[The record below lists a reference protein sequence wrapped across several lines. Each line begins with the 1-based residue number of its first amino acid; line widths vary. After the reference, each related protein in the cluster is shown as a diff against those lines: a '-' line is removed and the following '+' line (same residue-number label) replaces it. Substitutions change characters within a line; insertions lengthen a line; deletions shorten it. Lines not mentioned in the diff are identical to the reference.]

1 MQHARG
7 QRPRMHPHNPVKP
20 DTSGDTN
27 MKKRLLSLLLAAMM
41 LIACAG
47 ALAETAV
54 FTDDL
59 GREVTLPT
67 EISRLVVSGAI
78 PQIYV
83 YGIAPDLFVGIADK
97 WYTAAEGIIPEDRLS
112 LPYFGKLYGSADLSI
127 EQLALAD
134 PQVIIDMGEPKKG
147 IEEDLN
153 GLTAQTAIPAVYI
166 KSTLETAPQAYRRL
180 GELLGRQAQG
190 EEIAAFLER
199 VYSRTLAIMEKVGG
213 NRRQILY
220 ITGDEGHNVLAKG
233 SYQAEL
239 IDMLA
244 DNLAVV
250 DNPVSKGTGN
260 EVTMEQI
267 MLWDPEFL
275 VFAPDSVYDSVK
287 DDSTWS
293 LMTAVAGGDYIRTP
307 QGPHNWLGSPP
318 AVQQY
323 LGLIWL
329 TAELY
334 PEYCDY
340 DVKGD
345 ILEFYRLIYHCELTD
360 AQYDALTAGA
370 FLNK

>member
-1 MQHARG
+1 
-7 QRPRMHPHNPVKP
+7 
-20 DTSGDTN
+20 
-27 MKKRLLSLLLAAMM
+27 MKKNYVALLLAIILLLSL
-41 LIACAG
+41 CAN
-47 ALAETAV
+47 ALGETRV

-59 GREVTLPT
+59 GREVTLPA
-67 EISRLVVSGAI
+67 EISRLVVSGSL

-83 YGIAPDLFVGIADK
+83 YAIAPDMFVGIADR
-97 WYTAAEGIIPEDRLS
+97 WYASAEGIIPEDRLS

-127 EQLALAD
+127 EELAKAD

-147 IEEDLN
+147 INEDLD
-153 GLTAQTAIPAVYI
+153 GLEAQTTIPAVYI
-166 KSTLETAPQAYRRL
+166 RSTLETAPQAYRRL
-180 GELLGRQAQG
+180 GELLGREEQG
-190 EEIAAFLER
+190 EEIAAFLEKI
-199 VYSRTLAIMEKVGG
+199 YNRTVSIMEKVGG

-220 ITGDEGHNVLAKG
+220 ITGDEGHNVLARG

-244 DNLAVV
+244 DNAAVV

-267 MLWDPEFL
+267 MLWDPEFI
-275 VFAPDSVYDSVK
+275 VFAPDSVYDKVK
-287 DDSTWS
+287 DDATWS
-293 LMTAVAGGDYIRTP
+293 LMTAVANDQYIRTP

-340 DVKGD
+340 DVKAD

-360 AQYDALTAGA
+360 EQYNALTEGA
-370 FLNK
+370 FLSR

>member
-1 MQHARG
+1 M
-7 QRPRMHPHNPVKP
+7 M
-20 DTSGDTN
+20 
-27 MKKRLLSLLLAAMM
+27 KRLIALLLATILM
-41 LIACAG
+41 LSLCAG
-47 ALAETAV
+47 ALGETAV

-59 GREVTLPT
+59 GREVTVPQ
-67 EISRLVVSGAI
+67 EISRIMVSGPL
-78 PQIYV
+78 PQIYA
-83 YGIAPDLFVGIADK
+83 YGIAPDMFVGLASK
-97 WYTAAEGIIPEDRLS
+97 WYDTSKGIIPQEHMD
-112 LPYFGKLYGSADLSI
+112 LPYFGQLYGSADLNI

-134 PQVIIDMGEPKKG
+134 PQVIIDMGEPKKS
-147 IEEDLN
+147 IYEDLD
-153 GLTAQTAIPAVYI
+153 GLQAQTTIPAVYI
-166 KSTLETAPQAYRRL
+166 RSTLETAPQAYRRL
-180 GELLGRQAQG
+180 GELLGREEQG
-190 EEIAAFLER
+190 EEIAAFLEKI
-199 VYSRTLAIMEKVGG
+199 YNRTVSIMEKVGG

-220 ITGDEGHNVLAKG
+220 ITGEEGHNVLARG

-244 DNLAVV
+244 DNAAVV

-267 MLWDPEFL
+267 MLWDPEFI
-275 VFAPDSVYDSVK
+275 VFAPDSVYDKVK
-287 DDSTWS
+287 DDATWS
-293 LMTAVAGGDYIRTP
+293 LMTAVANDQYIRTP

-340 DVKGD
+340 DVKAD

-360 AQYDALTAGA
+360 EQYNTLTAGA
-370 FLNK
+370 FLAK

>member
-1 MQHARG
+1 
-7 QRPRMHPHNPVKP
+7 
-20 DTSGDTN
+20 
-27 MKKRLLSLLLAAMM
+27 MKKKLAALLLAAVM
-41 LIACAG
+41 LLTTC
-47 ALAETAV
+47 ALALGETRV

-59 GREVTLPT
+59 GREVAVPQ
-67 EISRLVVSGAI
+67 EISRIMPSGPL
-78 PQIYV
+78 PQVYA
-83 YGIAPDLFVGIADK
+83 YGIAPDMFVGLASA
-97 WYTAAEGIIPEDRLS
+97 WYDSSKGIIPEEHMN
-112 LPYFGKLYGSADLSI
+112 LPYFGQLYGSADLNI

-134 PQVIIDMGEPKKG
+134 PQVIIDMGEPKKS
-147 IEEDLN
+147 IYEDLD
-153 GLTAQTAIPAVYI
+153 GLEAQTSIPAVYI
-166 KSTLETAPQAYRRL
+166 RSTLATAPQAYRRL
-180 GELLGRQAQG
+180 GELLGRQEQA
-190 EEIAAFLER
+190 EEIAAFLEK
-199 VYSRTLAIMEKVGG
+199 VYARTVSIMEKVGD
-213 NRRQILY
+213 NKKQVLY

-260 EVTMEQI
+260 EVTMEQL
-267 MLWDPEFL
+267 MLWDPPFI
-275 VFAPDSVYDSVK
+275 VFAPDSVYGIVK

-293 LMTAVAGGDYIRTP
+293 LMTAVENGQYIRTP

-340 DVKGD
+340 DVKAD

-360 AQYDALTAGA
+360 EQYHTLTAGA
-370 FLNK
+370 FLAK

>member
-1 MQHARG
+1 M
-7 QRPRMHPHNPVKP
+7 
-20 DTSGDTN
+20 
-27 MKKRLLSLLLAAMM
+27 MKRLTALLLALTMLLSL
-41 LIACAG
+41 CAG
-47 ALAETAV
+47 ALGETTV

-59 GREVTLPT
+59 GREVTVPQ
-67 EISRLVVSGAI
+67 EISRIMVSGPL
-78 PQIYV
+78 PQIYA
-83 YGIAPDLFVGIADK
+83 YGIAPDMFVGLASK
-97 WYTAAEGIIPEDRLS
+97 WYDTSKGIIPQEHMD
-112 LPYFGKLYGSADLSI
+112 LPYFGQLYGSADLNI
-127 EQLALAD
+127 EQLALAA
-134 PQVIIDMGEPKKG
+134 PQVIIDMGEPKKS
-147 IEEDLN
+147 IYEDLD
-153 GLTAQTAIPAVYI
+153 GLEAQTSIPAVYI
-166 KSTLETAPQAYRRL
+166 RSTLATAPQAYRRL
-180 GELLGRQAQG
+180 GELLGREDTA

-199 VYSRTLAIMEKVGG
+199 IYARTVSIMEKVGD
-213 NRRQILY
+213 NKKQVLY

-260 EVTMEQI
+260 EVTMEQL
-267 MLWDPEFL
+267 MLWDPPFI
-275 VFAPDSVYDSVK
+275 VFAPDSVYGIVK

-293 LMTAVAGGDYIRTP
+293 LMTAVENGQYIRTP

-340 DVKGD
+340 DVKAN

-360 AQYDALTAGA
+360 EQYHTLTAGA
-370 FLNK
+370 FLAK

>member
-1 MQHARG
+1 M
-7 QRPRMHPHNPVKP
+7 
-20 DTSGDTN
+20 T
-27 MKKRLLSLLLAAMM
+27 KRLTALLLALTM
-41 LIACAG
+41 LMTTC
-47 ALAETAV
+47 ALALGETIV
-54 FTDDL
+54 FTDDV
-59 GREVTLPT
+59 GREVTIPN
-67 EISRLVVSGAI
+67 EISRLVVSGPL

-83 YGIAPDLFVGIADK
+83 YGIAPDMFVGIADR
-97 WYTAAEGIIPEDRLS
+97 WYESAKGIIPEDRLK
-112 LPYFGKLYGSADLSI
+112 LPYFGQLYGSANLSV

-134 PQVIIDMGEPKKG
+134 PQVIIDMGEPKKS
-147 IEEDLN
+147 IYEDLD
-153 GLTAQTAIPAVYI
+153 GLEAQTSIPAVYI
-166 KSTLETAPQAYRRL
+166 RSTLETAPQAYRRL
-180 GELLGRQAQG
+180 GELLGREAQA

-199 VYSRTLAIMEKVGG
+199 VYARTVSIMDKVGD
-213 NRRQILY
+213 NKKQVLY

-267 MLWDPEFL
+267 MLWDPPFL
-275 VFAPDSVYDSVK
+275 VFAPDTVYDKVK
-287 DDSTWS
+287 DDPTWK
-293 LMTAVAGGDYIRTP
+293 LMTAVASGNYIKTP

-340 DVKGD
+340 DVKSD

-370 FLNK
+370 FLSK

>member
-1 MQHARG
+1 M
-7 QRPRMHPHNPVKP
+7 M
-20 DTSGDTN
+20 
-27 MKKRLLSLLLAAMM
+27 KRLTALLLAF
-41 LIACAG
+41 
-47 ALAETAV
+47 ALLMSMSAFALGETRM

-59 GREVTLPT
+59 GREVTVPT
-67 EISRLVVSGAI
+67 EISRIMVSGPL

-83 YGIAPDLFVGIADK
+83 YGIAPDMFVGLASK
-97 WYTAAEGIIPEDRLS
+97 WYDSSKGIIPEEHLN
-112 LPYFGKLYGSADLSI
+112 LPYFGQLYGSADLSI

-134 PQVIIDMGEPKKG
+134 PQIIIDMGEPKKS
-147 IEEDLN
+147 IHEDLD
-153 GLTAQTAIPAVYI
+153 GLEAQTAIPAVYI
-166 KSTLETAPQAYRRL
+166 RSTLETAPQAYRRL
-180 GELLGRQAQG
+180 GELLGRETQA
-190 EEIAAFLER
+190 EEIAAFLEH
-199 VYSRTLAIMEKVGG
+199 VYSRTLSIMDKVGDHKK
-213 NRRQILY
+213 QVLY
-220 ITGDEGHNVLAKG
+220 ITGDKGHNVLAKD

-267 MLWDPEFL
+267 MLWDPAFI
-275 VFAPDSVYDSVK
+275 VFAPDTVYDIVK
-287 DDSTWS
+287 DDPTWS
-293 LMTAVAGGDYIRTP
+293 LMTAVTNGDYIRTP

-340 DVKGD
+340 DVKAD

-360 AQYDALTAGA
+360 AQFDALTAGA

>member
-1 MQHARG
+1 
-7 QRPRMHPHNPVKP
+7 
-20 DTSGDTN
+20 
-27 MKKRLLSLLLAAMM
+27 MKKLTALLLAALLM
-41 LIACAG
+41 LSAA
-47 ALAETAV
+47 ALGESAV

-59 GREVTLPT
+59 GREVMVPS
-67 EISRLVVSGAI
+67 EITRIAVSVPL

-83 YGIAPDLFVGIADK
+83 YGIAPDLLVGLADQFP
-97 WYTAAEGIIPEDRLS
+97 ASAEGIIPEAHIG
-112 LPYFGKLYGSADLSI
+112 LPYLGRLYGSANLNI
-127 EQLALAD
+127 EELAKAD
-134 PQVIIDMGEPKKG
+134 PQVVIDMGEPKKG
-147 IEEDLN
+147 IEEDLD

-166 KSTLETAPQAYRRL
+166 RSTLETAPQAYRRL
-180 GELLGRQAQG
+180 GELLGREAQG

-199 VYSRTLAIMEKVGG
+199 VYSRTLSIMEKVGD

-220 ITGDEGHNVLAKG
+220 ITGDEGRSVLAKT

-239 IDMLA
+239 IDMLT

-267 MLWDPEFL
+267 MLWDPECI
-275 VFAPDSVYDSVK
+275 VFAPDSVYDRVAA
-287 DDSTWS
+287 DGTWK
-293 LMTAVAGGDYIRTP
+293 LLTAVQAGQYIRTP

-318 AVQQY
+318 SVQQY

-329 TAELY
+329 TAALY

-340 DVKGD
+340 DVKAD

-360 AQYDALTAGA
+360 AQYETLTRGA
-370 FLNK
+370 FLNP

>member
-1 MQHARG
+1 M
-7 QRPRMHPHNPVKP
+7 N
-20 DTSGDTN
+20 
-27 MKKRLLSLLLAAMM
+27 KKLTALLLAALM
-41 LIACAG
+41 LLTAVSCALG
-47 ALAETAV
+47 ETV

-59 GREVTLPT
+59 GREVTLPDAIT
-67 EISRLVVSGAI
+67 RLMPSGPL
-78 PQIYV
+78 PQLYV
-83 YGIAPDLFVGIADK
+83 YGIAPDMFVGLASK
-97 WYTAAEGIIPEDRLS
+97 WYDSAKGIIPEDHLS
-112 LPYFGKLYGSADLSI
+112 LPYFGQLYGSADLSV

-134 PQVIIDMGEPKKG
+134 PQVIIDMGEPKKN
-147 IEEDLN
+147 IYEDLD
-153 GLTAQTAIPAVYI
+153 GLEAQTSIPAVYI
-166 KSTLETAPQAYRRL
+166 RSTLETAPQAYRRL
-180 GELLGRQAQG
+180 GELLDREAQA

-199 VYSRTLAIMEKVGG
+199 VYARTVSIMDKVGD
-213 NRRQILY
+213 NKKQVLY

-267 MLWDPEFL
+267 MLWDPPFL
-275 VFAPDSVYDSVK
+275 VFAPDTVYDKVK
-287 DDSTWS
+287 DDPTWK
-293 LMTAVAGGDYIRTP
+293 LMTAVASGNYIRTP

-340 DVKGD
+340 DVKSD

-370 FLNK
+370 FLNR

>member
-1 MQHARG
+1 M
-7 QRPRMHPHNPVKP
+7 M
-20 DTSGDTN
+20 
-27 MKKRLLSLLLAAMM
+27 KRLTALLLATILM
-41 LIACAG
+41 LSLCAG
-47 ALAETAV
+47 ALGETTV

-59 GREVTLPT
+59 GREVTVPT
-67 EISRLVVSGAI
+67 EISRLVVSGPL

-83 YGIAPDLFVGIADK
+83 YGIAPDMFVGLASK
-97 WYTAAEGIIPEDRLS
+97 WYDTSKGIIPQEHMD
-112 LPYFGKLYGSADLSI
+112 LPYFGQLYGSADLSI
-127 EQLALAD
+127 EELAKAD

-147 IEEDLN
+147 INEDLD
-153 GLTAQTAIPAVYI
+153 GLQAQTTIPAVYI
-166 KSTLETAPQAYRRL
+166 RSTLETAPQAYRRL
-180 GELLGRQAQG
+180 GELLGREEQG
-190 EEIAAFLER
+190 EEIAAFLEKI
-199 VYSRTLAIMEKVGG
+199 YNRTVSIMEKVGG
-213 NRRQILY
+213 NRKQILY
-220 ITGDEGHNVLAKG
+220 ITGEEGHNVLARG

-244 DNLAVV
+244 DNAAVV

-267 MLWDPEFL
+267 MLWDPEFI
-275 VFAPDSVYDSVK
+275 VFAPDSVYDKVK
-287 DDSTWS
+287 DDATWS
-293 LMTAVAGGDYIRTP
+293 LMTAVANDQYIRTP

-340 DVKGD
+340 DVKAD

-360 AQYDALTAGA
+360 EQYNTLTAGA
-370 FLNK
+370 FLSR

>member
-1 MQHARG
+1 
-7 QRPRMHPHNPVKP
+7 
-20 DTSGDTN
+20 
-27 MKKRLLSLLLAAMM
+27 MKKRGMAL
-41 LIACAG
+41 LIACAMLLSACAC
-47 ALAETAV
+47 ALAQTT
-54 FTDDL
+54 FIDDL
-59 GREVTLPT
+59 GREVVVPE
-67 EISRLVVSGAI
+67 EISRLVVSGAL
-78 PQIYV
+78 PQIYT
-83 YGIAPDLFVGIADK
+83 YAIAPDLFVGIADR
-97 WYTAAEGIIPEDRLS
+97 WYASAEGIIPEEHLS
-112 LPYFGKLYGSADLSI
+112 LPYLGKLYGSADMSI

-147 IEEDLN
+147 IEEDLS
-153 GLTAQTAIPAVYI
+153 GLEAQTAIPAVYI
-166 KSTLETAPQAYRRL
+166 RSTLATAPQAYRRL
-180 GELLGRQAQG
+180 GELLGREEQA

-199 VYSRTLAIMEKVGG
+199 VYSRTVSIMERVG
-213 NRRQILY
+213 NNKKQILY

-267 MLWDPEFL
+267 MLWDPAFI
-275 VFAPDSVYDSVK
+275 VFAPDTVYDKVA
-287 DDSTWS
+287 DDPTWS
-293 LMTAVAGGDYIRTP
+293 LMTAVANGDYIKTP

-340 DVKGD
+340 DVKAE

-360 AQYDALTAGA
+360 AQYDGLTAGA

>member
-1 MQHARG
+1 M
-7 QRPRMHPHNPVKP
+7 M
-20 DTSGDTN
+20 
-27 MKKRLLSLLLAAMM
+27 KRLTALLLATI
-41 LIACAG
+41 LVLSLCAG
-47 ALAETAV
+47 ALGETTV

-59 GREVTLPT
+59 GREVTVPT
-67 EISRLVVSGAI
+67 EISRLVVSGPL

-83 YGIAPDLFVGIADK
+83 YGIAPDMFVGLASK
-97 WYTAAEGIIPEDRLS
+97 WYDTSKGIIPQEHMD
-112 LPYFGKLYGSADLSI
+112 LPYFGQLYGSADLSI
-127 EQLALAD
+127 EELAKAD

-147 IEEDLN
+147 INEDLD
-153 GLTAQTAIPAVYI
+153 GLQAQTTIPAVYI
-166 KSTLETAPQAYRRL
+166 RSTLETAPQAYRRL
-180 GELLGRQAQG
+180 GELLGREEQG
-190 EEIAAFLER
+190 EEIAAFLEK
-199 VYSRTLAIMEKVGG
+199 VYSRTVSIMEKVGD

-220 ITGDEGHNVLAKG
+220 ITGEEGHNVLARG

-244 DNLAVV
+244 DNAAVV

-267 MLWDPEFL
+267 MLWDPEFI
-275 VFAPDSVYDSVK
+275 VFAPDSVYDKVK
-287 DDSTWS
+287 DDATWS
-293 LMTAVAGGDYIRTP
+293 LMTAVANDQYIRTP

-340 DVKGD
+340 DVKAD

-360 AQYDALTAGA
+360 EQYNTLTEGA
-370 FLNK
+370 FLSR

>member
-1 MQHARG
+1 M
-7 QRPRMHPHNPVKP
+7 M
-20 DTSGDTN
+20 
-27 MKKRLLSLLLAAMM
+27 KRLTALLLATI
-41 LIACAG
+41 LVLSLCAG
-47 ALAETAV
+47 ALGETTV

-59 GREVTLPT
+59 GREVTVPT
-67 EISRLVVSGAI
+67 EISRLVVSGPL

-83 YGIAPDLFVGIADK
+83 YGIAPDMFVGLASK
-97 WYTAAEGIIPEDRLS
+97 WYDTSKGIIPQEHMD
-112 LPYFGKLYGSADLSI
+112 LPYFGQLYGSADLSI
-127 EQLALAD
+127 EELAKAD

-147 IEEDLN
+147 INEDLD
-153 GLTAQTAIPAVYI
+153 GLQAQTTIPAVYI
-166 KSTLETAPQAYRRL
+166 RSTLETAPQAYRRL
-180 GELLGRQAQG
+180 GELLGREEQG
-190 EEIAAFLER
+190 EEIAAFLEK
-199 VYSRTLAIMEKVGG
+199 VYSRTVSIMEKVGD

-220 ITGDEGHNVLAKG
+220 ITGDEGHNVLARG

-244 DNLAVV
+244 DNAAVV

-267 MLWDPEFL
+267 MLWDPEFI
-275 VFAPDSVYDSVK
+275 VFAPDSVYDKVK
-287 DDSTWS
+287 DDATWS
-293 LMTAVAGGDYIRTP
+293 LMTAVANDQYIRTP

-340 DVKGD
+340 DVKAD

-360 AQYDALTAGA
+360 AQYNTLTAGA
-370 FLNK
+370 FLAK

>member
-1 MQHARG
+1 
-7 QRPRMHPHNPVKP
+7 
-20 DTSGDTN
+20 
-27 MKKRLLSLLLAAMM
+27 MKRRFALLLAAM
-41 LIACAG
+41 LLLAACALG
-47 ALAETAV
+47 ETRT

-59 GREVTLPT
+59 CREVEVPAD
-67 EISRLVVSGAI
+67 ISRLVVSGAI
-78 PQIYV
+78 PQIDV
-83 YGIAPDLFVGIADK
+83 YAIAPDLFVGIADR
-97 WYTAAEGIIPEDRLS
+97 WYESAKGIIPEDRLS
-112 LPYFGKLYGSADLSI
+112 LPYFGKLYGSADMSI

-147 IEEDLN
+147 LEEDLD
-153 GLTAQTAIPAVYI
+153 GLTMQTAIPAVFI
-166 KSTLETAPQAYRRL
+166 RSALATTPQAYRRL
-180 GELLGRQAQG
+180 GELLNREEQA
-190 EEIAAFLER
+190 EEIAAFLEKVYARTVSIMDR
-199 VYSRTLAIMEKVGG
+199 VGENKK
-213 NRRQILY
+213 QILY
-220 ITGDEGHNVLAKG
+220 IAGDEGQNVLAKG

-250 DNPVSKGTGN
+250 NNPVSKGTGN

-267 MLWDPEFL
+267 MLWDPPFI
-275 VFAPDSVYDSVK
+275 VFAPDSVYESVG
-287 DDSTWS
+287 DDATWS
-293 LMTAVAGGDYIRTP
+293 LLTAVANGDYIRTP

-340 DVKGD
+340 DVKAD
-345 ILEFYRLIYHCELTD
+345 VLEFYRLIYHCELTD

-370 FLNK
+370 FLNQ

>member
-1 MQHARG
+1 MTK
-7 QRPRMHPHNPVKP
+7 RMTVLLLAL
-20 DTSGDTN
+20 
-27 MKKRLLSLLLAAMM
+27 MLLLSL
-41 LIACAG
+41 CVG
-47 ALAETAV
+47 ALAETV

-59 GREVTLPT
+59 GREVNVPDD
-67 EISRLVVSGAI
+67 ISRLVVSGSL

-83 YGIAPDLFVGIADK
+83 YGIAPDMFVGIADR
-97 WYTAAEGIIPEDRLS
+97 WYASAEGIIPEDRLS
-112 LPYFGKLYGSADLSI
+112 LPYLGKLYGSADLSV
-127 EQLALAD
+127 EQLAKAD

-147 IEEDLN
+147 INEDLDA
-153 GLTAQTAIPAVYI
+153 LTAQTTIPAVYI
-166 KSTLETAPQAYRRL
+166 CSTLETAPQAYRRL
-180 GELLGRQAQG
+180 GELLGREEQA
-190 EEIAAFLER
+190 EEIAAFLEK
-199 VYSRTLAIMEKVGG
+199 VYTRTVSIMEKVGD
-213 NRRQILY
+213 NKKQVLY
-220 ITGDEGHNVLAKG
+220 ITGDKGHNVLAKG

-267 MLWDPEFL
+267 MLWDPPFI
-275 VFAPDSVYDSVK
+275 VFAPDTVYDIVK
-287 DDSTWS
+287 KDSTWS
-293 LMTAVAGGDYIRTP
+293 LMTAVAGGNYIRTP

-340 DVKGD
+340 DVKSD

-370 FLNK
+370 FLTK

>member
-1 MQHARG
+1 
-7 QRPRMHPHNPVKP
+7 
-20 DTSGDTN
+20 
-27 MKKRLLSLLLAAMM
+27 MKKNMIALLLAAV
-41 LIACAG
+41 LLLTACAC
-47 ALAETAV
+47 ALAQTT

-59 GREVTLPT
+59 GREVAVPE
-67 EISRLVVSGAI
+67 EISRLVVSGPL

-83 YGIAPDLFVGIADK
+83 YGIAPDMFVGIASR
-97 WYTAAEGIIPEDRLS
+97 WYDSAQGIIPEEHLS
-112 LPYFGKLYGSADLSI
+112 LPYFGQLYGSADLSI
-127 EQLALAD
+127 EQLAFAD

-147 IEEDLN
+147 IEEDLS
-153 GLTAQTAIPAVYI
+153 GLTAQTSIPAVYFRA
-166 KSTLETAPQAYRRL
+166 TLETAPQAYRRL
-180 GELLGRQAQG
+180 GELLGREEQA

-199 VYSRTLAIMEKVGG
+199 VYTRTVSIMEQVGE
-213 NRRQILY
+213 NKKQVLY

-267 MLWDPEFL
+267 MLWDPPFI
-275 VFAPDSVYDSVK
+275 VFAPDTVYDKVA
-287 DDSTWS
+287 DDPTWS
-293 LMTAVAGGDYIRTP
+293 LMTAVASGDYIKTP

-340 DVKGD
+340 DVKAE

-360 AQYDALTAGA
+360 AQYDGLTAGA

>member
-1 MQHARG
+1 M
-7 QRPRMHPHNPVKP
+7 N
-20 DTSGDTN
+20 
-27 MKKRLLSLLLAAMM
+27 KKLTALLLAALM
-41 LIACAG
+41 LLTAVSCA
-47 ALAETAV
+47 LSETV

-59 GREVTLPT
+59 GREVTLPDAIT
-67 EISRLVVSGAI
+67 RLMPSGPL
-78 PQIYV
+78 PQLYV
-83 YGIAPDLFVGIADK
+83 YGIAPDMFVGLASK
-97 WYTAAEGIIPEDRLS
+97 WYDSAKGIIPEDHLS
-112 LPYFGKLYGSADLSI
+112 LPYFGQLYGSADLSV

-134 PQVIIDMGEPKKG
+134 PQVIIDMGEPKKN
-147 IEEDLN
+147 IYEDLD
-153 GLTAQTAIPAVYI
+153 GLEAQTSIPAVYI
-166 KSTLETAPQAYRRL
+166 RSTLETAPQAYRRL
-180 GELLGRQAQG
+180 GELLGREAQA
-190 EEIAAFLER
+190 EEIAAFLEK
-199 VYSRTLAIMEKVGG
+199 VYTRTVSIMDKVGD
-213 NRRQILY
+213 NKKQVLY

-267 MLWDPEFL
+267 MLWDPPFL
-275 VFAPDSVYDSVK
+275 VFAPDTVYDKVK
-287 DDSTWS
+287 DDATWS
-293 LMTAVAGGDYIRTP
+293 LMSAVASGNYIRTP

-340 DVKGD
+340 DVKSD

-360 AQYDALTAGA
+360 AQYDALTDGA
-370 FLNK
+370 FLSK

>member
-1 MQHARG
+1 M
-7 QRPRMHPHNPVKP
+7 M
-20 DTSGDTN
+20 
-27 MKKRLLSLLLAAMM
+27 KRLTALLLATI
-41 LIACAG
+41 LVLSLCAG
-47 ALAETAV
+47 ALGETTV

-59 GREVTLPT
+59 GREVTVPT
-67 EISRLVVSGAI
+67 EISRLVVSGPL

-83 YGIAPDLFVGIADK
+83 YGIAPDMFVGLASK
-97 WYTAAEGIIPEDRLS
+97 WYDTSKGIIPQEHMD
-112 LPYFGKLYGSADLSI
+112 LPYFGQLYGSADLSI
-127 EQLALAD
+127 EELAKAD

-147 IEEDLN
+147 INEDLD
-153 GLTAQTAIPAVYI
+153 GLQAQTTIPAVYI
-166 KSTLETAPQAYRRL
+166 RSTLETAPQAYRRL
-180 GELLGRQAQG
+180 GELLGRQAQA
-190 EEIAAFLER
+190 EEIAAFLEK
-199 VYSRTLAIMEKVGG
+199 VYSRTVSIMEKVGD

-220 ITGDEGHNVLAKG
+220 ITGEEGHNVLARG

-244 DNLAVV
+244 DNAAVV

-267 MLWDPEFL
+267 MLWDPEFI
-275 VFAPDSVYDSVK
+275 VFAPDSVYDKVK
-287 DDSTWS
+287 DDATWS
-293 LMTAVAGGDYIRTP
+293 LMTAVANDQYIRTP

-340 DVKGD
+340 DVKAD

-360 AQYDALTAGA
+360 EQYNTLTAGA
-370 FLNK
+370 FLSR